1 MGFHLKGS
9 ALEIIVHKLLV
20 ITIFTTAGIIFLEM
34 RFPNCFLLTAVR
46 AQLVLLQGVWWIEL
60 AYIMF
65 RSAIPDED
73 YALVT
78 PELGDSQMMIYV
90 CAYADIPHWDW
101 RDMESAM
108 MIPPLYCLDIL
119 LITLGSLMCECS

>member
-1 MGFHLKGS
+1 MNALSFVVEGLLLGFHLKGS

-20 ITIFTTAGIIFLEM
+20 ITILATAGIIFLEM

-65 RSAIPDED
+65 RSAISD
-73 YALVT
+73 
-78 PELGDSQMMIYV
+78 
-90 CAYADIPHWDW
+90 DIF
-101 RDMESAM
+101 AVVV
-108 MIPPLYCLDIL
+108 
-119 LITLGSLMCECS
+119 